1 MKSKSWCS
9 PGQLLMLMLAGWI
22 NRHQQAV
29 IAWRAQLL
37 LPRSRVKL
45 GRSNNGTLRDPGG
58 LLNSLAYYT
67 RIVFPDGGY
76 ERFARLGPI

>member
-29 IAWRAQLL
+29 IAWPAQLL

-45 GRSNNGTLRDPGG
+45 GRSNNGTLRH
-58 LLNSLAYYT
+58 
-67 RIVFPDGGY
+67 GGY
-76 ERFARLGPI
+76 EDLPGMEYRRHPRIVAKPETDR